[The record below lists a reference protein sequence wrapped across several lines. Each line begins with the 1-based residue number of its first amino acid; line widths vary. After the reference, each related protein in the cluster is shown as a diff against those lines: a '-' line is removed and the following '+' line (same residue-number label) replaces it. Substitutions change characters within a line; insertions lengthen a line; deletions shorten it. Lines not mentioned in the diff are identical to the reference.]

1 MSNRRALQTLMRKR
15 VRAFIDGIAD
25 IYRVR
30 DDDLIES
37 VQKGIRFQAL
47 TVGSQRFFAAKD
59 HQHSVDKMIC
69 VPECPE
75 PEANMVA
82 VISGR
87 QYDILQVQEIRDSF
101 PRTWQISLERIK
113 ENNEHGVFSP
123 APAPAVPEGGEGV

>member
-1 MSNRRALQTLMRKR
+1 MSNRKALQALVKKR

-30 DDDLIES
+30 DDDTIEP
-37 VQKGIRFQAL
+37 VQTGIRFQAM

-59 HQHSVDKMIC
+59 HQHSVDKMIA

-82 VISGR
+82 VIGGR
-87 QYDILQVQEIRDSF
+87 QYDILQAQEIRDSF
-101 PRTWQISLERIK
+101 PRTWQLSLERIK
-113 ENNEHGVFSP
+113 ENNEHGIYTP
-123 APAPAVPEGGEGV
+123 EPEGGDGE